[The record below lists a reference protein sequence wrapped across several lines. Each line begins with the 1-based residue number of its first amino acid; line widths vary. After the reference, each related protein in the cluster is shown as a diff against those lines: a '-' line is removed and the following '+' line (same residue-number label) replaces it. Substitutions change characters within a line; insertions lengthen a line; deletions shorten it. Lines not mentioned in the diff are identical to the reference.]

1 MDPPKA
7 RSDFKEQKKQKSPG
21 ILPGIVGKGTE
32 IPATAFYFHDGGLQ
46 LPQTHREEEQIHRSQ
61 RGTRLVFL
69 DAVGDAASE
78 VGLELNN
85 TNGLVEIDVYKLRD
99 VANQNFMLL
108 DYSTSNRMGYP
119 LVI

>member
-1 MDPPKA
+1 MEVSSCRKLTVKKS
-7 RSDFKEQKKQKSPG
+7 RSTG
-21 ILPGIVGKGTE
+21 
-32 IPATAFYFHDGGLQ
+32 
-46 LPQTHREEEQIHRSQ
+46 Q